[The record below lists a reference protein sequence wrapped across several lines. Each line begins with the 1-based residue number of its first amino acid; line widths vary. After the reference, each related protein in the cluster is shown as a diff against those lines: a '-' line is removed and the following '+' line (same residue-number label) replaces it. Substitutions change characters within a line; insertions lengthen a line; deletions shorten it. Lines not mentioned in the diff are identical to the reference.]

1 MNEVG
6 MSMEDVYEEMWT
18 VVVIRTQLNG
28 MADPVLGTGD
38 TEVNQK
44 QFLPLRNS

>member
-6 MSMEDVYEEMWT
+6 MSMEDVDEEMWT
-18 VVVIRTQLNG
+18 VGVIRTQLSG
-28 MADPVLGTGD
+28 MVDPVLGI
-38 TEVNQK
+38 EANQK